1 MRVTSRSPGLY
12 SNGSGLVYYIMCG
25 GGEVW
30 MSPDKEPM
38 KEGKEGEP
46 QVESSIRIA
55 DDVVGV
61 IAGIAAL
68 EVDGVAGMSGGLAAE
83 VGERMTGK
91 KNPSKGVKVQIGE
104 KEVAIDLYIVVE
116 FGVRIPEVATKVQE
130 AVKRAVESMT
140 GLECVEINIHV
151 QGVSFKE
158 PEDDYRVR

>member
-1 MRVTSRSPGLY
+1 MSMAGDQPFPWLY
-12 SNGSGLVYYIMCG
+12 ADGSGLVYYIMCG
-25 GGEVW
+25 GGEVR
-30 MSPDKEPM
+30 MTLEDKPN
-38 KEGKEGEP
+38 KEGEP

-68 EVDGVAGMSGGLAAE
+68 EVDGVAGMSGGFAAE

-91 KNPSKGVKVQIGE
+91 KNPSKGVKVQLGE

-116 FGVRIPEVATKVQE
+116 FGVRIPEVAQKVQQ